1 MPRIPKLMGA
11 TEVAD
16 YLGIATSN
24 IDAQVGMPKPVQ
36 VLACGRI
43 WLAEDIRIFKRAR
56 DRRRRGR

>member
-1 MPRIPKLMGA
+1 MGA